1 MGLVA
6 YLYRDTRWAE
16 RHTVERDATLRD
28 SDWSP
33 IDVTVED
40 LSESGFSVT
49 APTELA
55 IGTEIGLGL
64 SGIGMRE
71 ARVVR
76 RTEYLYGCEFLAALT
91 VQELRAALATPP
103 MTPIALPLETGAI
116 GEAEEHPERL
126 PLGMRSV
133 AIVAG
138 AILAWAVVI
147 GLGWILVGL
156 VRSILSA

>member
-6 YLYRDTRWAE
+6 YLYRDSRWAE

-28 SDWSP
+28 SDWAP

-40 LSESGFSVT
+40 LSESGFGVVAT
-49 APTELA
+49 TELA
-55 IGTEIGLGL
+55 IGAEIGLGL

-76 RTEYLYGCEFLAALT
+76 RAGDLYGCEFLVPLNA
-91 VQELRAALATPP
+91 QELRAALATPP
-103 MTPIALPLETGAI
+103 MTPIPLPFDRTEIGA
-116 GEAEEHPERL
+116 AEEHIERL
-126 PLGMRSV
+126 PLGMRAV

-138 AILAWAVVI
+138 AVLAWGIAI
-147 GLGWILVGL
+147 GLGWAAFKL
-156 VRSILSA
+156 VRGILPA

>member
-6 YLYRDTRWAE
+6 YLYRDSRWAE

-40 LSESGFSVT
+40 LSESGFSVVAAT
-49 APTELA
+49 DLA
-55 IGTEIGLGL
+55 IGAEIGLGL

-76 RTEYLYGCEFLAALT
+76 RAAGLYGCEFLVPLT
-91 VQELRAALATPP
+91 TQELRAALATPP
-103 MTPIALPLETGAI
+103 MTPTPLPFDRAEIGAP
-116 GEAEEHPERL
+116 EEHPERL
-126 PLGMRSV
+126 PLGMRAV
-133 AIVAG
+133 AIAAG
-138 AILAWAVVI
+138 AILAWAIVI
-147 GLGWILVGL
+147 ALGWVLVGL
-156 VRSILSA
+156 VRNMLHA